1 VSEVPAPVVER
12 PAETQPGGGR
22 GLSWAAL
29 VVSAVLAVAA
39 LAWVAA
45 YLVAGD
51 KVPRGTTVAG
61 VAVGGLTEDE
71 AAERLED
78 ELGSRAGR
86 PLEVTV
92 GDRTAE
98 VSPEEAGISM
108 DYAASVAQAGA
119 RKSWNPAWLWDYA
132 TGGDE
137 VPPVVDV
144 DEDALAAYLSE
155 LGDQVRTDPVE
166 GAIRFKPKGIRVT
179 DPVVGNELDTDGARD
194 ALVAAY
200 LDKDGATA
208 DLPLAEAVPDIDAD
222 DIERALTEFAEPA
235 MSGPV
240 TFRFGDA
247 EIALKPRQ
255 FMRALRLVPEDGGLV
270 PQLRPKA
277 LAQQLSGLVSRDGA
291 APVDAEIRLLAGKPR
306 VIPAKPGVSFDQA
319 KVDAAFLDLVVR
331 PPGEREMEVPSEV
344 VEPAFTTADAEALR
358 IEEQVSEFTTY
369 FPYAEYRNTNI
380 GRAAEILDG
389 TIVAPGEMFSLNGTI
404 GERTAE
410 NGFTT
415 GFIISNGIF
424 KEDLGGGVS
433 QMATTTFNAAFF
445 AGMTDVEHKTHSFY
459 IDRYPVGREATVA
472 WPTVDLSFRNDTPYG
487 LLIHAHVTPS
497 TPSAQGVVTVRFFST
512 KYWDIT
518 TKTGERY
525 AFTSP
530 ATRTL
535 DTPDCY
541 PNTGYGGFDINIW
554 RYWRRAGSDELERS
568 EKMHT
573 TYIPSDTVICKPP
586 GSIPG

>member
-1 VSEVPAPVVER
+1 VVEL
-12 PAETQPGGGR
+12 PAETQPSGGR
-22 GLSWAAL
+22 GSRRAAL
-29 VVSAVLAVAA
+29 VVSALLAVVA
-39 LAWVAA
+39 LAWVAS

-71 AAERLED
+71 AAQRLEE
-78 ELGSRAGR
+78 ELGSRADR
-86 PLEVTV
+86 ALEVTV
-92 GDRTAE
+92 GDRTTE
-98 VSPEEAGISM
+98 VSPEGAGISI
-108 DYAASVAQAGA
+108 DYVASAAEAGA
-119 RKSWNPAWLWDYA
+119 RKSWSPAWLWSYA

-137 VPPVVDV
+137 VPPVVEV
-144 DEDALAAYLSE
+144 DEDALAAYLSD
-155 LGDQVRTDPVE
+155 LGDEVGTEPVE
-166 GAIRFKPKGIRVT
+166 GAVRFKPKGIRVT
-179 DPVVGNELDTDGARD
+179 DPVVGKELDTDGAHD
-194 ALVAAY
+194 ALVAAF
-200 LDKDGATA
+200 LDEDDATA
-208 DLPLAEAVPDIDAD
+208 VLPLAEAAPEIDGD
-222 DIERALTEFAEPA
+222 DVERAVEEFAEPA
-235 MSGPV
+235 LSARV
-240 TFRFGDA
+240 TLRFGDTA
-247 EIALKPRQ
+247 VTLKPRQ
-255 FMRALRLVPEDGGLV
+255 YARALRLVPEDGELV

-277 LAQQLSGLVSRDGA
+277 LAKQLSGLVSGDGA
-291 APVDAEIRLLAGKPR
+291 APVDAQIRLLAGRPR

-319 KVDAAFLDLVVR
+319 EIDAAFLDLVVR
-331 PPGEREMEVPSEV
+331 PSGQREMEVPAEV
-344 VEPAFTTADAEALR
+344 VEPAFTTEDAEALGV
-358 IEEQVSEFTTY
+358 EEQVSEFTTY

-389 TIVAPGEMFSLNGTI
+389 TIVAPGETFSLNGTI

-445 AGMTDVEHKTHSFY
+445 AGMTDVQHKPHSFY

-472 WPTVDLSFRNDTPYG
+472 WPTVDLQFRNDTPYG
-487 LLIHAHVTPS
+487 VLVHAHVTPS
-497 TPSAQGVVTVRFFST
+497 TPTSQGVVTVRFFST

-525 AFTSP
+525 ALTSP

-554 RYWRRAGSDELERS
+554 RYWRRAGSDELERT

-586 GSIPG
+586 GSLPD

>member
-1 VSEVPAPVVER
+1 VGEASAPVAEL
-12 PAETQPGGGR
+12 PADTEPGGGR
-22 GLSWAAL
+22 GLPRTAL
-29 VVSAVLAVAA
+29 VVGALLSTAA
-39 LAWVAA
+39 LAWMAA

-71 AAERLED
+71 AAQRLED
-78 ELGSRAGR
+78 ELGGRADR
-86 PLEVTV
+86 PIEVVV
-92 GDRTAE
+92 GDRTTE
-98 VSPEEAGISM
+98 VSPEEAGISI
-108 DYAASVAQAGA
+108 DYDASAAAAGA
-119 RKSWNPAWLWDYA
+119 RKSWNPAWLWRYA

-144 DEDALAAYLSE
+144 DDAALATYLSQ
-155 LGDQVRTDPVE
+155 LSDQVGVDPVE

-179 DPVVGNELDTDGARD
+179 DPVVGNELETDGARD

-200 LDKDGATA
+200 LDEEDATA
-208 DLPLAEAVPDIDAD
+208 ELALAEAAPDIDAD
-222 DIERALTEFAEPA
+222 DIERAVDEFAEPA
-235 MSGPV
+235 VSAPV
-240 TFRFGDA
+240 TLRFGDSA
-247 EIALKPRQ
+247 VTLKPRQ
-255 FMRALRLVPEDGGLV
+255 YGRALRLVPDGGELV

-277 LAQQLSGLVSRDGA
+277 LAQQLSGLVSGDGA

-306 VIPAKPGVSFDQA
+306 IIPAKPGVSFNQA
-319 KVDAAFLDLVVR
+319 EVDAAFLDLVVR
-331 PPGEREMEVPSEV
+331 VDGEREMEVPAEV
-344 VEPAFTTADAEALR
+344 VEP
-358 IEEQVSEFTTY
+358 EFTTEDAKALGIKEEISSFTTY
-369 FPYAEYRNTNI
+369 YPYAEYRNVNI
-380 GRAAEILDG
+380 GRAAELVDG
-389 TIVAPGEMFSLNGTI
+389 TIIEPGGAFSLNGTV

-410 NGFTT
+410 NGFTK

-424 KEDLGGGVS
+424 AEDFGGGVS

-445 AGMTDVEHKTHSFY
+445 GGMTDVQHKPHSFY

-472 WPTVDLSFRNDTPYG
+472 WPTVDLQWRNDTPYG
-487 LLIHAHVTPS
+487 VLVHAHVTPGTS
-497 TPSAQGVVTVRFFST
+497 SAQGVVTVRLFST

-554 RYWRRAGSDELERS
+554 RYWRRAGSDELERT

-586 GSIPG
+586 GSIPD